1 MDSDIVAPD
10 GSIQTDYGFYKFD
23 EKTSRIFGVEE
34 FVFNLKCIDE
44 PYEIRGDGQSFFADT
59 LMVTF
64 ELCDS
69 KKRKC
74 KSKAEMDMAMNGS
87 GMVLL
92 ENKEMYKH

>member
-1 MDSDIVAPD
+1 
-10 GSIQTDYGFYKFD
+10 
-23 EKTSRIFGVEE
+23 
-34 FVFNLKCIDE
+34 
-44 PYEIRGDGQSFFADT
+44 
-59 LMVTF
+59 MVTF